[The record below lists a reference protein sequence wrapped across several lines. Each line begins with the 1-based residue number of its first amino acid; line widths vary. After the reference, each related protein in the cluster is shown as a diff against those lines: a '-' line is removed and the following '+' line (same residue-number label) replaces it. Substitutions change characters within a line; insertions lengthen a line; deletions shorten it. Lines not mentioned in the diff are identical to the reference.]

1 MKARF
6 SAFLI
11 LLANI
16 VILAH
21 AAIPHY
27 HGDDMIATLIHLS
40 EDEAGKDEDQKGHC
54 CHHDG
59 EESQDDG
66 HCLMNDTMMAS
77 ICRED
82 DSDKSLNA
90 TDAGLDLLLIAG
102 VLPCLFAIPEPT
114 AVTAEK
120 PAGADEILYSKEP
133 LPGRRGLRAPPRG

>member
-1 MKARF
+1 MKTRF
-6 SAFLI
+6 SALII

-27 HGDDMIATLIHLS
+27 HGDDIIATILHLA
-40 EDEAGKDEDQKGHC
+40 EDDDAEDLTGH

-59 EESQDDG
+59 EESHDDG

-82 DSDKSLNA
+82 DSSENA
-90 TDAGLDLLLIAG
+90 TDAGFDLLAIAG
-102 VLPCLFAIPEPT
+102 ILPCLYLIPEPC
-114 AVTAEK
+114 AER
-120 PAGADEILYSKEP
+120 ADEIGCRDEILYLKEP
-133 LPGRRGLRAPPRG
+133 LQRSRGLRAPPVL

>member
-6 SAFLI
+6 SALI
-11 LLANI
+11 ILMANI

-27 HGDDMIATLIHLS
+27 HGDDMIATILHLT
-40 EDEAGKDEDQKGHC
+40 EDEEECATTGH

-59 EESQDDG
+59 EESHDDG

-90 TDAGLDLLLIAG
+90 TATGFDLLLIAA
-102 VLPCLFAIPEPT
+102 VLPCLYTIPEPI

-120 PAGADEILYSKEP
+120 LLGADEILYTKEP
-133 LPGRRGLRAPPRG
+133 LLRSRGLRAPPIFN